1 MASKIINISL
11 NENMIQFCA
20 GHILSLKNNGDFS
33 DIAVIMPS
41 KRPALFIKKEL
52 SKKINKPFIPP
63 VFFTF
68 DELTGDIAK
77 KYYNLQK
84 ISQIDS
90 AYSIFEIVKK
100 HTQSLFDKQASFAEF
115 FQWSSEILAF
125 IEALDIEKIQ
135 NDKLLNIQL
144 NADIGYDLPKNINE
158 LLKNLSFI
166 RHEFHKYMLSVKK
179 TTRGYSY
186 LLADSKI
193 NDYLKEYKSVILFN
207 PYYLNKS
214 ETDMFKKI
222 YDENKLDIIIKGS
235 KDNWISIDK
244 IYKDF
249 NETVFKNLN
258 EEKIKNNINFYCAY
272 DGESQACLAK
282 NLLSKIEQNDIKD
295 TVVIVPDNSIL
306 PSVMSQ
312 IYSIIGD
319 INVAVGYPAKKTTV
333 FSLISAVLQTQKN
346 KKNNKYYIKDIIS
359 VLANPLAKN
368 MRFIGNPSVTRIIVH
383 NIMRHFDRFNEEAEF
398 KDYIFI
404 NLDDIKN
411 NIKLQNDISRTVTL
425 YWQPVTAKRVKEI
438 LDEIFD
444 LFFYKP
450 EKLSNMADTGGYLR
464 HIADNIVEKSLIH
477 TYPFNL
483 GAVNILYD
491 IAGQFEKAVCT
502 NEKFEQHEIFYILE
516 EILLKGNI
524 SLIGSPLK
532 GLQILGTMESRGL
545 SFKNVYV
552 LSMSDSFMPSIKE
565 ASPLIPKDI
574 MNSLGIGYI
583 SRETDIQK
591 YNFMSLIASAE
602 NVTLIYPDDEKN
614 GRSRFIEEL
623 VWKEQSEKKS
633 LKVANVTKAVLSN
646 KTLLTN
652 KQEFS
657 KTDRIK
663 DFLKHFSY
671 SPTSIDTYLRCKLQ
685 FYFKYILQLSE
696 QTDFEQNYERLD
708 IGNFIHEFL
717 EETFHK
723 GLNKDELT
731 ANTFSEYQKILDRK
745 LEIFFKQHETGKIF
759 LLKKLI
765 KKRLCDFYENETKR
779 DFKEIIEAESKFISK
794 IEINGIIYNLKLK
807 IDRIDRNS
815 DGSIYIIDYKTGSV
829 EKPLKSKLSGEING
843 DRREFI
849 QKNIKSFQL
858 PVYKF
863 VYEEKN
869 PGKTIDNCIL
879 YSLRDCNKIYLFDT
893 GMTHE
898 DRQFIYDIC
907 IENLKYIISEI
918 NSEIPFKSE
927 SYDKV
932 RCETCPYFYL
942 CR

>member
-1 MASKIINISL
+1 MVSKIINIAL
-11 NENMIQFCA
+11 NKNMIQFCA
-20 GHILSLKNNGDFS
+20 DHILSLKNNDNFA

-41 KRPALFIKKEL
+41 KRPSLFIKKEL
-52 SKKINKPFIPP
+52 SKKINKSFIPP

-77 KYYNLQK
+77 NYYNLQK

-100 HTQSLFDKQASFAEF
+100 HTHGIFDNHASFAEF

-144 NADIGYDLPKNINE
+144 NAAIGYDLPKNIND

-166 RHEFHKYMLSVKK
+166 RQEFHKYMLSVKK

-193 NDYLKEYKSVILFN
+193 NDYLKEYKNVILFN

-249 NETVFKNLN
+249 NGTASKIPN

-312 IYSIIGD
+312 IYSIIDD

-333 FSLISAVLQTQKN
+333 FSLINAILQAQKN
-346 KKNNKYYIKDIIS
+346 KKNNKYYVKDIIS

-383 NIMRHFDRFNEEAEF
+383 NIMRHFDRFNTEAEF

-411 NIKLQNDISRTVTL
+411 NIKLQNDISCTVTL
-425 YWQPVTAKRVKEI
+425 YWQPVSAKRVKEI

-450 EKLSNMADTGGYLR
+450 EKLSNMADTGSYLK

-502 NEKFEQHEIFYILE
+502 NERFEQHEIFYILE

-731 ANTFSEYQKILDRK
+731 ANTFSEYQKILDKK
-745 LEIFFKQHETGKIF
+745 LETFFKQHETGKIF

-794 IEINGIIYNLKLK
+794 IEVNRTIYNLKLK
-807 IDRIDRNS
+807 IDRIDKNN
-815 DGSIYIIDYKTGSV
+815 DGSIYIIDYKTGSI
-829 EKPLKSKLSGEING
+829 EKPLKSKLSDEITG
-843 DRREFI
+843 DKREFI

-879 YSLRDCNKIYLFDT
+879 YSVRDCNKIYLFDT

-898 DRQFIYDIC
+898 DRQHIYNTCLDL
-907 IENLKYIISEI
+907 LKYIISEI
-918 NSEIPFKSE
+918 NSEMPFKAE
-927 SYDKV
+927 PYDKV

>member
-1 MASKIINISL
+1 MVSKIINIAL
-11 NENMIQFCA
+11 NKNMIQFCA
-20 GHILSLKNNGDFS
+20 DHILSLKNNDNFA

-41 KRPALFIKKEL
+41 KRPSLFIKKEL
-52 SKKINKPFIPP
+52 SKKINKSFIPP

-77 KYYNLQK
+77 NYYNLQK

-100 HTQSLFDKQASFAEF
+100 HTHGIFDNHASFAEF

-144 NADIGYDLPKNINE
+144 NAAIGYDLPKNIND

-166 RHEFHKYMLSVKK
+166 RQEFHKYMLSVKK

-193 NDYLKEYKSVILFN
+193 NDYLKEYKNVILFN

-249 NETVFKNLN
+249 NGTASKIPN

-312 IYSIIGD
+312 IYSIIDD

-333 FSLISAVLQTQKN
+333 FSLINAILQAQKN
-346 KKNNKYYIKDIIS
+346 KKNNKYYVKDIIS

-383 NIMRHFDRFNEEAEF
+383 NIMRHFDRFNTEAEF

-411 NIKLQNDISRTVTL
+411 NIKLQNDISCTVTL
-425 YWQPVTAKRVKEI
+425 YWQPVSAKRVKEI

-450 EKLSNMADTGGYLR
+450 EKLSNMADTGSYLK

-502 NEKFEQHEIFYILE
+502 NERFEQHEIFYILE

-633 LKVANVTKAVLSN
+633 LKVANVTKAILSN
-646 KTLLTN
+646 KTALNN

-696 QTDFEQNYERLD
+696 QADFEQNYERLD

-731 ANTFSEYQKILDRK
+731 TNSFPEYQKILDRE
-745 LEIFFKQHETGKIF
+745 LETFFKQHETGKIF

-765 KKRLCDFYENETKR
+765 KKRLCDFYENETRR

-794 IEINGIIYNLKLK
+794 IEINGAIYNLKLK
-807 IDRIDRNS
+807 IDRIDKNN
-815 DGSIYIIDYKTGSV
+815 DGSLYIIDYKTGSI
-829 EKPLKSKLSGEING
+829 EKPLKSKLSNEITG

-879 YSLRDCNKIYLFDT
+879 YSVRDSNKIYLFDKD
-893 GMTHE
+893 MTPE

-907 IENLKYIISEI
+907 IDNLKYIISEI
-918 NSEIPFKSE
+918 NSDIPFKSE
-927 SYDKV
+927 PYDKV